1 MKTVYPKE
9 LMTFNEWMLYIREQV
24 IKSKKL
30 NSYGRMLWKLT

>member
-24 IKSKKL
+24 IKSKTTK
-30 NSYGRMLWKLT
+30 